1 MFADLALR
9 PILAALLV
17 AAALLA
23 GCADTRGGTIPYDQ
37 PLAMPDPPTVQALDA
52 DYKIA
57 PLDKLT
63 VKLFG
68 EQAGDTGQQASNS
81 ITGDYSVDL
90 AGRISLPLVGEV
102 EAANLTTAQLD
113 DQLTRLY
120 GTKYFEH
127 PDISVAIKESTAHVV
142 TVDGAVQQAGQYPVA
157 GPMTLIQTIAL
168 ARGTTEDANA
178 RRVAVF
184 RTIDGRRQAAAFD
197 LTAIR
202 RGEAKDPQ
210 IYPGD
215 IVVVDG
221 SSIKAA
227 QKQIF
232 QTFPFLSIFRP
243 F

>member
-57 PLDKLT
+57 PLDKLAIK
-63 VKLFG
+63 VFK
-68 EQAGDTGQQASNS
+68 GDEIS
-81 ITGDYSVDL
+81 GDYDVDL
-90 AGRISLPLVGEV
+90 AGHISLPLVGEV
-102 EAANLTTAQLD
+102 EAVNLTTAQLD
-113 DQLTRLY
+113 EKLTSLLGQR
-120 GTKYFEH
+120 YFEH
-127 PDISVAIKESTAHVV
+127 PDVSVAIKESTAHVV
-142 TVDGAVQQAGQYPVA
+142 TVDGAVGQSGQFPVA
-157 GPMTLIQTIAL
+157 GPMTLIQAVAL
-168 ARGTTEDANA
+168 ARGTRDDANP

-184 RTIDGRRQAAAFD
+184 RNVGGQRQAAAFD

-202 RGEAKDPQ
+202 RGQARDPE
-210 IYPGD
+210 IYAGD

-221 SSIKAA
+221 SRIKSI
-227 QKQIF
+227 QRQIF
-232 QTFPFLSIFRP
+232 SSIPLLGYFRP